1 MHTINTDDLL
11 FDAISFARE
20 AGRIQLDKFRNGELG
35 VQSKLN
41 DSDIVTLVDKASE
54 ASIIKNIQTK
64 YPNHSILSEE
74 AGEDFKN
81 DSDYE
86 WIIDPLDGTTNY
98 NAGLP
103 IFSVSIAIKC
113 NNETIVGVVYAPYI
127 NELFHAVK
135 GEGAYLN
142 GCKISVSETEDLAK
156 AVVGTG
162 FPVDKMLTT
171 DNNIDNFR
179 TILPLTRAIRRL
191 GSAAIDISYVAAG
204 IFDAF
209 WEINLHEWDVQAA
222 LLIAKEAGAEYEF
235 FRNDRNVS
243 VLVGNPTIKKSIS
256 PLLSRL
262 PG

>member
-1 MHTINTDDLL
+1 MCIINTDDLL

-20 AGRIQLDKFRNGELG
+20 AGRIQLDKFRKGDLG
-35 VQSKLN
+35 AQAKIN
-41 DSDIVTLVDKASE
+41 NSDIVTLVDKASE
-54 ASIIKNIQTK
+54 ESIIGNIQSK
-64 YPNHSILSEE
+64 YPTHSILSEE
-74 AGEDFKN
+74 AGEHFKSN
-81 DSDYE
+81 SDYE
-86 WIIDPLDGTTNY
+86 WVIDPLDGTTNY

-103 IFSVSIAIKC
+103 IFSVSIAIKHH
-113 NNETIVGVVYAPYI
+113 NETLIGVVYAPYL
-127 NELFHAVK
+127 NELFHAIK

-142 GCKISVSETEDLAK
+142 GNKISVSQTTVLEK

-171 DNNIDNFR
+171 DNNVDNFR

-235 FRNDRNVS
+235 FRSDRNIS
-243 VLVGNPTIKKSIS
+243 VLVGNPTIKKCIS
-256 PLLSRL
+256 PLLSRM